1 MNNSKILELIE
12 YARKEGCSDIHLTVE
27 LPPVFRKNGDIFISN
42 FNYSKKDISDA
53 IISMVDEKNRSQLDN
68 IEDLDF
74 AYITPN
80 GNRQRVNIYHQK
92 NNLCAA
98 IRILN
103 DKIPSFEDLNLPH
116 VVEKLISEPR
126 GLILVTGPT
135 GSGKSTTL
143 ASMIDYINKNRKCH
157 IITAEEPIEYLHN
170 HNKSII
176 HQREVGKDVASFSEA
191 LRGALR
197 EDPDV
202 ILVGEMRDLETISAA
217 VTAAETGH
225 LVLSTLH
232 TTGAANT
239 IDRIVDVFPPHIQTQ
254 IRTQLSGVLKGI
266 ITQQLVKKADG
277 SGRTAAFEILAGT
290 DGVLNLIRENKA
302 HQITS
307 ALQTGAKDGMCTL
320 EQSLSKL
327 VNEGIITSEEAKS
340 KSSDKKQLLEYI
352 NNIH

>member
-12 YARKEGCSDIHLTVE
+12 YARKEGCSDIHLTVD
-27 LPPVFRKNGDIFISN
+27 LPPVFRKNGDIIVSDLDFSRE
-42 FNYSKKDISDA
+42 DIIEA
-53 IISMVDEKNRSQLDN
+53 ILSMLDEKQRMKLDKRV
-68 IEDLDF
+68 DLDF
-74 AYITPN
+74 AYTSLK
-80 GNRQRVNIYHQK
+80 GERQRVNVYYQK

-98 IRILN
+98 IRLLN
-103 DKIPSFEDLNLPH
+103 DKIPSFEELNAPAVMKSL
-116 VVEKLISEPR
+116 VSEPR

-143 ASMIDYINKNRKCH
+143 AAMIDYINNNRKCH
-157 IITAEEPIEYLHN
+157 IITAEEPIEYLHEHKN
-170 HNKSII
+170 SIV
-176 HQREVGKDVASFSEA
+176 HQREVGIDVGSFAEA

-239 IDRIVDVFPPHIQTQ
+239 IDRIIDVFPPHSQAQ
-254 IRTQLSGVLKGI
+254 IRTQLAGVLKGI

-277 SGRTAAFEILAGT
+277 SGRTAAFEVLIGT
-290 DGVLNLIRENKA
+290 DGLLNLIRENKA

-307 ALQTGAKDGMCTL
+307 VLQTGLSVGMHTL
-320 EQSLSKL
+320 DYSLAQL
-327 VNEGIITSEEAKS
+327 VRSGTITKEEAMS
-340 KSSDKKQLLEYI
+340 HSSDKKQLLEYL
-352 NNIH
+352 N